1 MYCLFIRKN
10 NKIEDLF
17 SNQPTVSNKRKMNTQ
32 YSTQQTN
39 VMNALRELY
48 EAEGVKGLREMKK
61 LHTDFINKC
70 VFLEK
75 EGDMLEKKKTFE
87 NKTKKVAFGYL
98 KRFAREGRWAQ
109 KKAQKAEKA
118 EKVVVKRGRPVD
130 QEKRD
135 NKKKEKLLK
144 RMVRVAEANNRSVK
158 QSFKLMKQNMRKDIA
173 DAKKADKATKPKGK
187 PGRKKKTLKVVD
199 TQDEGVDLITA
210 LLSQVEPEPEP
221 INLDVD

>member
-10 NKIEDLF
+10 NKIEDFF
-17 SNQPTVSNKRKMNTQ
+17 SNQPNVSNKRKMNTQ

-61 LHTDFINKC
+61 LHTDYINKC

-75 EGDMLEKKKTFE
+75 EGDMLEKKNVFE

-109 KKAQKAEKA
+109 NKAQKAEKVA
-118 EKVVVKRGRPVD
+118 VKRGRPVD

-144 RMVRVAEANNRSVK
+144 RMIRVAEANNRFVK
-158 QSFKLMKQNMRKDIA
+158 QSFKVMKQNIRKDIA
-173 DAKKADKATKPKGK
+173 STKKAEKANKPKGK
-187 PGRKKKTLKVVD
+187 PGRKKNTLMIVES
-199 TQDEGVDLITA
+199 QDEGVDLITA
-210 LLSQVEPEPEP
+210 LLSQVEPKNID
-221 INLDVD
+221 IN

>member
-1 MYCLFIRKN
+1 
-10 NKIEDLF
+10 
-17 SNQPTVSNKRKMNTQ
+17 MNTQ

-187 PGRKKKTLKVVD
+187 PGRKKRHLRLLIPRMRGLTLLPPYYLK
-199 TQDEGVDLITA
+199 
-210 LLSQVEPEPEP
+210 S
-221 INLDVD
+221 NLNLNQ